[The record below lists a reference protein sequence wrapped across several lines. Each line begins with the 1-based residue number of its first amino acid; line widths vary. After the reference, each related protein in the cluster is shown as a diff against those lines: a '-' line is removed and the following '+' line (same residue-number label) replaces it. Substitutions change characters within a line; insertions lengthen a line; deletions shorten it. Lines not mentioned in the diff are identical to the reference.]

1 MFRLSGPTKLK
12 GNRIHLTGNLIL
24 DVYDDDVDGDENQIV
39 EEFTMDE
46 QSSVENGDQLHRMY
60 CQLCMR

>member
-24 DVYDDDVDGDENQIV
+24 DIYDDVDDGDDDQIV
-39 EEFTMDE
+39 EEFTLDE
-46 QSSVENGDQLHRMY
+46 PSSVENGD
-60 CQLCMR
+60 